1 MRMMSKQKSEYAI
14 CVREIAKDKELEIL
28 RFIKEI
34 LKKRNITQYEL
45 ADRLDFSHSTVNQ
58 WLSGNNNMSLNSFL
72 QILEALDLSG
82 VENHLQDN
90 LCKTPI
96 ELLRDA
102 EKEMLRHLE
111 NFIEYDHWEYIENIN
126 NTLISIKKLEEL
138 YENRKI

>member
-1 MRMMSKQKSEYAI
+1 MSKQKSEYAI

-28 RFIKEI
+28 RFIKDI
-34 LKKRNITQYEL
+34 LKKRNIAQYEL
-45 ADRLDFSHSTVNQ
+45 ADRLDMSKASISLILANKVE
-58 WLSGNNNMSLNSFL
+58 MSLSIFL